1 MLGDFMPVI
10 IEVDL
15 LLLTGLFIIL
25 IGYGASEVN
34 LDGSVSPF

>member
-1 MLGDFMPVI
+1 MPVI

-34 LDGSVSPF
+34 LDGSASPF